1 MPAKMRTLLD
11 GRARIFFVVCVL
23 IAAYFIYTAISGA
36 IHNHRLSQDVA
47 TANAVLA
54 QLEQRKA
61 YLEGVKK
68 YTASDAYVEQ
78 EARRRLGFIRA
89 GEIPF
94 VVESPPLPED
104 DQPSGDWW
112 ERLFPR

>member
-1 MPAKMRTLLD
+1 MRTLLD
-11 GRARIFFVVCVL
+11 SRARIFFVVCAL
-23 IAAYFIYTAISGA
+23 LASYFIYTAVNGA
-36 IHNHRLSQDVA
+36 VQNHRLSEDVA
-47 TANAVLA
+47 DASNGLA
-54 QLEQRKA
+54 ELQAKKA

-78 EARRRLGFIRA
+78 EARRRLGMVRE

-94 VVESPPLPED
+94 VVQSPPLPED
-104 DQPSGDWW
+104 EQSSGDWW